1 MKFRITI
8 CILLFSLFNIDLFSQ
23 DIELFRQ
30 FGGRIDFLMIGNTL
44 NTQENGLTS
53 DCIINTESSTTLS
66 LSTDNTIQAAFLYWA
81 GSGTG
86 DFEIKLNDIDLTPER
101 TFIDVQETSGREF
114 FSAFAD
120 VTEQVISTGNDTYTV
135 SEFDLT
141 TVIPDYCNNATNFGG
156 WSIIIIYQNDSLP
169 LNQINIYDGL
179 QHVPENIT
187 IQLDNLNVIDHEG
200 AKIGFLA
207 WEGDAGLSV
216 NESLRINGNLIG
228 NPPLNPPTNA
238 FNGTNSFTGESNL
251 YNMDMDFYDIQ
262 SNIDIGDTNA
272 TIELTSGQDF
282 VMINTII
289 TKLNSQLPDATVEIE
304 NYEITNCND
313 RISQLDFTVFNTNST
328 EVLPEG
334 TSINIYIDSQLVQ
347 SLQTTTDIPIDS
359 SESFSIPITIPES
372 IVENFTLSIHIDEEN
387 AVLEISDTNNT
398 DSIEFSL
405 PQPPETIE
413 IEHLETCNK
422 GFEKGNFDLNDTYT
436 FVTSNYEN
444 TTEIVFY
451 PTLDDLEDDTNPIN
465 PLLEYQNISN
475 PQTIFIK
482 TTNTNTDC
490 FAINEFQLNV
500 TNCPPTFPEG
510 FSPNGDGTN
519 DELDVLGLYDI
530 FTDFKLLIYNRYGNL
545 VFEGDNNSPKWN
557 GRLFNIKK
565 PLPTATYFYAL
576 YLNDGDYKPLN
587 GWVYLRR

>member
-1 MKFRITI
+1 MKLRITI
-8 CILLFSLFNIDLFSQ
+8 CLFLSFLFNIELFSQ
-23 DIELFRQ
+23 DIELYRQ

-44 NTQENGLTS
+44 NPQENGLS
-53 DCIINTESSTTLS
+53 ADCSINTESTTTLN
-66 LSTDNTIQAAFLYWA
+66 LSADNIIQAAYLYWA

-86 DFEIKLNDIDLTPER
+86 DFDIKLNDIEITPER
-101 TFIDVQETSGREF
+101 TFLDVQETSGREF

-120 VTEQVISTGNDTYTV
+120 VTEQIISTGNGNYTL
-135 SEFDLT
+135 SDFDLT
-141 TVIPDYCNNATNFGG
+141 SIIPDYCNNATNFGG

-169 LNQINIYDGL
+169 LNQINVYDGL

-187 IQLDNLNVIDHEG
+187 IQLDNLNVIDDDG

-228 NPPLNPPTNA
+228 NPPLNPPNNA
-238 FNGTNSFTGESNL
+238 FNGTNSFTGQSNL

-262 SNIDIGDTNA
+262 NNINIGDTTA

-289 TKLNSQLPDATVEIE
+289 TKLNSQLPDATVEID

-313 RISQLDFTVFNTNST
+313 RISQLDFTVFNINST
-328 EVLPEG
+328 ELLPIG

-347 SLQTTTDIPIDS
+347 SLETTTGIPIDG

-398 DSIEFSL
+398 DSIEFTL

-413 IEHLETCNK
+413 IEHLEACNI

-436 FVTSNYEN
+436 FVTSNYDSTIEF
-444 TTEIVFY
+444 IFY
-451 PTLDDLEDDTNPIN
+451 PTLEDIENNMNPIN

-490 FAINEFQLNV
+490 FTINEFKLNV

-557 GRLFNIKK
+557 GRLFNTKK
-565 PLPTATYFYAL
+565 PLPTATYFYTL